1 MSSDMDST
9 TGGARGRKKSMKLSS
24 KSVKKTTRSK
34 SVKPKAAKSTKSTK
48 STKRKRGGSDDAMT
62 TGGKPQ
68 RSTTKVAS
76 RLHSKMTTS
85 RASSRVGHKPLT
97 HSRVSM

>member
-1 MSSDMDST
+1 MDST

-24 KSVKKTTRSK
+24 KSVKKPRSK
-34 SVKPKAAKSTKSTK
+34 SVRPKSAKSTKSTK
-48 STKRKRGGSDDAMT
+48 STKRKRGGADDDVMA
-62 TGGKPQ
+62 TGGKPP
-68 RSTTKVAS
+68 RSTTKTAS

-85 RASSRVGHKPLT
+85 RASSRVAHKPLT

>member
-1 MSSDMDST
+1 MDST

-24 KSVKKTTRSK
+24 KPVKKTTRSK

-48 STKRKRGGSDDAMT
+48 RKRGGSDDVMA

>member
-1 MSSDMDST
+1 MDST

-24 KSVKKTTRSK
+24 KSVKKPRSK
-34 SVKPKAAKSTKSTK
+34 SVRPKSTKSTK
-48 STKRKRGGSDDAMT
+48 STKRKRGGADDVMA
-62 TGGKPQ
+62 TGGKPH
-68 RSTTKVAS
+68 RSTTKTAS

-85 RASSRVGHKPLT
+85 RSSSRVAHKPLT